1 MPHARAHCHP
11 AHAYTTLSHTH
22 LGLPFLRRPRN
33 GWRISSAAVPMR
45 ATACLLVLLQFLWHL
60 NELRR
65 LSCCMLPAPRA
76 FVGVIP
82 EHLLQLCK
90 RQLSE
95 AITLAVL
102 LQLLLPIDLDLLK
115 GRMYARA

>member
-1 MPHARAHCHP
+1 
-11 AHAYTTLSHTH
+11 
-22 LGLPFLRRPRN
+22 
-33 GWRISSAAVPMR
+33 MR

-65 LSCCMLPAPRA
+65 LSCGMLPAPRA